1 MMTLKRVALH
11 GLLESTTLIEEHGG
25 LGFMQLF
32 LKWVVESWKQLNLS
46 SPSHLRLRIIVYF
59 LCSIVIITKSCYE
72 RRFLAKCWSF
82 LNFFF
87 IDSN

>member
-11 GLLESTTLIEEHGG
+11 ELLESTTLIEEHGG

-46 SPSHLRLRIIVYF
+46 FPNHLRLIIIVYF
-59 LCSIVIITKSCYE
+59 LGSAIIIITISCYE
-72 RRFLAKCWSF
+72 REDF
-82 LNFFF
+82 
-87 IDSN
+87 